1 VSELL
6 VLDVSVVLLWKTAIL
21 QSEEKVEVHRL

>member
-6 VLDVSVVLLWKTAIL
+6 VFDVSVVLLWKTTIL